1 MEKFLKKYI
10 SLEIYH
16 GTDPFGDVNIGV
28 KVFGRTLITWTYD
41 GEVIK

>member
-10 SLEIYH
+10 ELQICH
-16 GTDPFGDVNIGV
+16 GIDPFGEVIFRV